1 MLKNP
6 VLILKYKEC
15 KKANVVP
22 FFKKSNKQKL
32 KDYQPIS
39 WLPVSGKALERLF
52 YCSIFKFFTENI
64 LILHQQSGFKPG
76 DSSANQ
82 LLSTTHKIYNLFDG
96 GQKVQFVFF
105 DISKTFDK
113 VWYKAMIFKLKQ
125 MLHQILIEFAMNNIR
140 LVKKTTFL
148 KSLN

>member
-32 KDYQPIS
+32 KNYQPIS

-52 YCSIFKFFTENI
+52 YGSIFKFFTENI
-64 LILHQQSGFKPG
+64 LILHQQSRFKPG

-82 LLSTTHKIYNLFDG
+82 LLSTTHKIYNLFDS

-125 MLHQILIEFAMNNIR
+125 NVTSDINWIR
-140 LVKKTTFL
+140 HE
-148 KSLN
+148 